1 MNKEVKNKKEKKVRI
16 MNHGIVM
23 REMSTK
29 VKKETEDK
37 MQPNRRTR
45 KKLRT
50 NTIQKHKNKSK
61 HSRRIFFETCLC
73 EYLQK

>member
-1 MNKEVKNKKEKKVRI
+1 MKNIEVEKVRR

-29 VKKETEDK
+29 VKKEKEDK
-37 MQPNRRTR
+37 MQRNRRTR

-50 NTIQKHKNKSK
+50 NTIQKHNDKSK
-61 HSRRIFFETCLC
+61 YSRRFFF
-73 EYLQK
+73 

>member
-1 MNKEVKNKKEKKVRI
+1 MKNKEEKKVRR

-29 VKKETEDK
+29 VKKEKEDE

-50 NTIQKHKNKSK
+50 NSIQKHKIKANTVEE
-61 HSRRIFFETCLC
+61 FYFETCFC

>member
-1 MNKEVKNKKEKKVRI
+1 MKNKEEKKVRI

-23 REMSTK
+23 REISTK
-29 VKKETEDK
+29 VKKKKEDK

-61 HSRRIFFETCLC
+61 YIRRIFFEACLC

>member
-1 MNKEVKNKKEKKVRI
+1 MNKEVENKKEKKVRI

-29 VKKETEDK
+29 VKKKKEDK

-50 NTIQKHKNKSK
+50 SNIKYIIQLSLHGL
-61 HSRRIFFETCLC
+61 FL
-73 EYLQK
+73 